1 MRLKKS
7 ASDIEMKSMRFQAII
22 RKHKDW
28 IYTYALYFLGNEND
42 AKDVTQEVLL
52 KVWQN
57 ITRIKTGAT
66 RTWITKTTR
75 NLCIDYVRRNRTIQ
89 RHFEPITD
97 DIAELVSDKNPDSDP
112 LETTHIT
119 IVAEHIQNALEY
131 LPDIQKSAV
140 IMRDVQD
147 MSYREISKIL
157 DLPLNT
163 TKVYIMRGRQALRD
177 NLTQRFKIN
186 NVNS

>member
-1 MRLKKS
+1 
-7 ASDIEMKSMRFQAII
+7 MKSMRFQSIVG
-22 RKHKDW
+22 KHKNW

-75 NLCIDYVRRNRTIQ
+75 NLCIDYARRNNTIQ
-89 RHFEPITD
+89 RHFEPMTD
-97 DIAELVSDKNPDSDP
+97 DIADLVPNSTPESDP
-112 LETTHIT
+112 FETAHIT
-119 IVAEHIQNALEY
+119 IVTEHIQNALEY

-177 NLTQRFKIN
+177 NLIQRFKID
-186 NVNS
+186 NVNN